1 MNEKQKFT
9 PVPVERN
16 SQGKVR
22 QVGFE
27 LEYSG
32 IHLDDSANLIVSL
45 FGGNVVRKNAF
56 SRVVEDTS
64 VGNFALE
71 LDMPLLKD
79 EVYKTYLDALGIE
92 LDDQQMQ
99 SVEELLDGA
108 ASSIV
113 PYEVV
118 LPPLPLTD
126 LTPVEELRKAMF
138 NAGAQGTRAS
148 VVNAFGLHINPEIP
162 DGSVDVLLRHLQAF
176 LLLEDWIRQA
186 SQTDWTRRLTPFIN
200 AFPLS
205 YQGLVLDLDYQ
216 PDLAS
221 FLQDYVSFNKTRY
234 RSLDFLPVFGH
245 LDKADLI
252 RLFPEAEKIG
262 SRPTFHYRLPNCL
275 VSDTDWSVA
284 KEWHYWAVVE
294 HLAHDR
300 KQLERLIWALNESER
315 AFRELRESYV
325 RRFDE

>member
-1 MNEKQKFT
+1 MTEKQKFT
-9 PVPVERN
+9 PVPIQKN
-16 SQGKVR
+16 AQGKVR

-32 IHLDDSANLIVSL
+32 IHLDDTANLIVSL

-56 SRVVEDTS
+56 SRMIEGTEL
-64 VGNFALE
+64 GRFALE

-79 EVYKTYLDALGIE
+79 EVYKTYLDALGIV
-92 LDDQQMQ
+92 LDEHQMQ
-99 SVEELLDGA
+99 SMEELLDGA
-108 ASSIV
+108 ASSVV

-126 LTPVEELRKAMF
+126 LEPVEKLRKAMF
-138 NAGAQGTRAS
+138 EAGAQGTGAS
-148 VVNAFGLHINPEIP
+148 VINAFGLHINPEIP
-162 DGSVDVLLRHLQAF
+162 DANVDVLLRHLQAF
-176 LLLEDWIRQA
+176 LLLEDWIRQT

-205 YQGLVLDLDYQ
+205 YQDLVLDLDYQ
-216 PDLAS
+216 PDLDT
-221 FLQDYVSFNKTRY
+221 FLGDYISFNKTRY
-234 RSLDFLPVFGH
+234 RSLDFLPVFAH
-245 LDKADLI
+245 LDNAHLLRVYPD
-252 RLFPEAEKIG
+252 AEKIG

-284 KEWHYWAVVE
+284 NEWHYWAVVE
-294 HLAHDR
+294 HLANDK
-300 KQLERLIWALNESER
+300 KQLERLMWALNESER